1 MHVSKKSFVATLAL
15 FLIAT
20 AAWALPP
27 RINWEPNRFAPIS
40 VAPDE
45 RVVFPVTLIHNGIL
59 PIPATGQLRVIAE
72 GEISPFVSIGQPTFP
87 PVLKRGDRIP
97 VMVTIAAPRG
107 MSLSVKRGNILLERV
122 LPNGKVKEVFRAEA
136 LPTELTF
143 STIPMPPDPGKKG
156 EIGLLGIDSDG
167 NGVRDDIDRFIV
179 FSYPASEKRREGLRQ
194 SARHLHAYLRDS
206 EDKAKT
212 RENGGIMSQR
222 ATDCLIHIF
231 DGDLDAAFKAEDGV
245 TIRFLN
251 TKERSRAYARAD
263 QKMGGYVSNNG
274 PSSERFER
282 RRAACSFDAD
292 SLPN

>member
-15 FLIAT
+15 FLTTT

-27 RINWEPNRFAPIS
+27 RISWEPNRFAPVS

-45 RVVFPVTLIHNGIL
+45 RAAFPVTFVHTGVL
-59 PIPATGQLRVIAE
+59 PIPATNQLRVIAE
-72 GEISPFVSIGQPTFP
+72 GEIAPFVSIEQPAFP
-87 PVLKRGDRIP
+87 PVLKRGDRVT
-97 VMVTIAAPRG
+97 VMVTVTAPQD
-107 MSLSVKRGNILLERV
+107 MPLSVKRGEIMLERA
-122 LPNGKVKEVFRAEA
+122 LPNDKVKEIFRAEA

-143 STIPMPPDPGKKG
+143 STIPIPTDPGKAGKTD
-156 EIGLLGIDSDG
+156 LLGIDSDE

-179 FSYPASEKRREGLRQ
+179 FTHSDSEKRREALKQ
-194 SARHLHAYLRDS
+194 TARSLHAYLRDS

-212 RENGGIMSQR
+212 RENGVASDKAI
-222 ATDCLIHIF
+222 DCSVHVF
-231 DGDLDAAFKAEDGV
+231 DDDLDAAFVADD
-245 TIRFLN
+245 RLRAQFLN
-251 TKERSRAYARAD
+251 TKERSRAYAQAD

-282 RRAACSFDAD
+282 RRVACSFDAD